1 MTFTRSATMGVLASA
16 LLAVQAP
23 VAVAQKPPDG
33 LKNPLVEISYEP
45 PRTAALAEFRT
56 RL

>member
-1 MTFTRSATMGVLASA
+1 MGVLASA